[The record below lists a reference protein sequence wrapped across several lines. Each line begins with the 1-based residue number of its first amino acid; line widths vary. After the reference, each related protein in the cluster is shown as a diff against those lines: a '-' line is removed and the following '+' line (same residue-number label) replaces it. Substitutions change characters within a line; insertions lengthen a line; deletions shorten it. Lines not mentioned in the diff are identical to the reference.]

1 LSFTQNLDHLNQTSS
16 PPRINKMSFL
26 PEDMDAVNIASIS
39 VEDENDYTYYNMGVD
54 SIDENQEDENINKI
68 IDEEIVKM
76 PEEFYN
82 NFENFINRPPP
93 KISNDNSK
101 LVKSSK
107 ITKKASSSTVNNF
120 IKQKQQFPSS
130 NKNGSNCSDNIFMAN
145 NIKDHLLREAFAYT
159 EKLMHV

>member
-1 LSFTQNLDHLNQTSS
+1 
-16 PPRINKMSFL
+16 M
-26 PEDMDAVNIASIS
+26 PEDTDAVNLASIS
-39 VEDENDYTYYNMGVD
+39 VDDENGYAYYDMG
-54 SIDENQEDENINKI
+54 IDENQEDENMTKI

-107 ITKKASSSTVNNF
+107 ITKKSSSSSTVNNF
-120 IKQKQQFPSS
+120 IKQKQHFPSS
-130 NKNGSNCSDNIFMAN
+130 NKNGSNRSDNFFTAN
-145 NIKDHLLREAFAYT
+145 NINDFLLREAFAYT